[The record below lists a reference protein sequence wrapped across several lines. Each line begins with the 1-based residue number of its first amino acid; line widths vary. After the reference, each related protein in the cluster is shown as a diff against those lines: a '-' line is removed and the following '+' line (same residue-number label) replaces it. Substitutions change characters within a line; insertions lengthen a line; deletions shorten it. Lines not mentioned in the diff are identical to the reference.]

1 MSDFFVMPQ
10 YASLR
15 GKLVLKTVIYY
26 SKLLGFQNFAC
37 LKLEHYSSDKT
48 LWTDTIYTGSLQSRS
63 ISFIVTVFN
72 TLPYSFIK
80 LSLFI
85 SLNVLN
91 QKCWST
97 FLGFVY
103 SFFLFYYFIHFG

>member
-37 LKLEHYSSDKT
+37 LKLEHYESDKT
-48 LWTDTIYTGSLQSRS
+48 LWTDT
-63 ISFIVTVFN
+63 
-72 TLPYSFIK
+72 K
-80 LSLFI
+80 
-85 SLNVLN
+85 
-91 QKCWST
+91 
-97 FLGFVY
+97 
-103 SFFLFYYFIHFG
+103 

>member
-37 LKLEHYSSDKT
+37 LNGSWGHEPFGVSSASLKLEHYSSDADFMDRHYIAHHE
-48 LWTDTIYTGSLQSRS
+48 L
-63 ISFIVTVFN
+63 
-72 TLPYSFIK
+72 
-80 LSLFI
+80 
-85 SLNVLN
+85 
-91 QKCWST
+91 
-97 FLGFVY
+97 
-103 SFFLFYYFIHFG
+103 